1 VKSILVGASE
11 VDSSDLSKSVV
22 IRLVPPSAIGPDL
35 SKNYTPIT
43 NIDNGTDV
51 AGVRIDELSVDG
63 HERKVSTG

>member
-1 VKSILVGASE
+1 VKGILVGASE

-22 IRLVPPSAIGPDL
+22 IRLVAPSAIGPDL
-35 SKNYTPIT
+35 SKDHTPLA

-51 AGVRIDELSVDG
+51 ADVRIDSLSMDC